1 MYFLIAFL
9 VLLSSSLFAY
19 TKYVGLVLAFSDPSW
34 VLTHP
39 DVAELFGKTMTD
51 QQEYFYRVNLFL
63 RQCIKA
69 MSIHHSE
76 FNGFPLAEFNGFPLE
91 KAVENDM
98 QTVEGKSSP
107 LEQAVEKA
115 RLDKKELGESN
126 MTKQQIFFLVFG
138 VTWLVYKALGL

>member
-19 TKYVGLVLAFSDPSW
+19 AKYVGLVLVFSDPFW

-39 DVAELFGKTMTD
+39 DVAEFFGKTLTD
-51 QQEYFYRVNLFL
+51 QQEYLYRVNLFF

-91 KAVENDM
+91 KAVENEI
-98 QTVEGKSSP
+98 QAVEVKSSP

-115 RLDKKELGESN
+115 RLDKKELGMSN
-126 MTKQQIFFLVFG
+126 MSKHQLFFCVFA

>member
-34 VLTHP
+34 VITNP
-39 DVAELFGKTMTD
+39 DVAQLFGQTKTD
-51 QQEYFYRVNLFL
+51 LQQYLYETNLFV

-69 MSIHHSE
+69 ISHYSE
-76 FNGFPLAEFNGFPLE
+76 WNGIPFFDDSFFPGKALE
-91 KAVENDM
+91 NEM
-98 QTVEGKSSP
+98 QTVEVKSLP

-115 RLDKKELGESN
+115 RLDKKELGTSN
-126 MTKQQIFFLVFG
+126 KAKHEILFCVFV
-138 VTWLVYKALGL
+138 VTWLVFKVLGIGF